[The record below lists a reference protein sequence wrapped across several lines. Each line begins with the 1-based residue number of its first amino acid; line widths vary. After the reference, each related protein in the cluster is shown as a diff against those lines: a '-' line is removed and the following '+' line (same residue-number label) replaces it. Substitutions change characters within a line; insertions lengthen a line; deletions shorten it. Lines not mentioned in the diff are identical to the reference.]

1 MLYIKAGAA
10 CMAGA
15 WFILWP
21 VWPVRL
27 VYGLYWPVKYD
38 YVANLIEIYWTELR
52 TQVVWHLSLCYYYSW
67 LPVNS
72 SHSEVITR
80 RTRRSELVTNVATDT
95 VNSSPGKHN
104 MANFGLLTVDIG
116 SGVCM
121 MFGRLLGCYI
131 IYTLSGALAPWGNF
145 AMCKIQNFAT
155 CKIHF
160 VSQSCVL
167 LYWQCYCAA
176 LRQWGQPNYAACSS
190 IFKFRWTISST
201 KVTLKFEDT

>member
-145 AMCKIQNFAT
+145 VQNSLCVPVLCSPILA
-155 CKIHF
+155 
-160 VSQSCVL
+160 VL
-167 LYWQCYCAA
+167 LRGTPAVGSAKLCGVQ
-176 LRQWGQPNYAACSS
+176 QH
-190 IFKFRWTISST
+190 I
-201 KVTLKFEDT
+201 